1 MVQNKTKRIK
11 FQASIF
17 PQFFKRSDSYPKF
30 EYFIGYIFIF
40 SLVILKLFVTKGFVL
55 FTNLKNFEVSYSDL
69 LELFLLLF
77 RIIRKLPEDNW
88 RDTLINLINAQ
99 KPSSQIFWKYQLLVR
114 LSIRIPVYQVTSLF
128 LIIDNDGSKLRDIEK
143 EIVLNRDLKNDVMSV
158 VAEN

>member
-1 MVQNKTKRIK
+1 MAQNKTKRIK

-17 PQFFKRSDSYPKF
+17 PQFFKRSDRYSKF

-88 RDTLINLINAQ
+88 RDALLNLINAQ

-143 EIVLNRDLKNDVMSV
+143 EIVFNRDLKNDVMSV

>member
-1 MVQNKTKRIK
+1 MFNEGMAQNKTKRIK

-17 PQFFKRSDSYPKF
+17 PQFFKRSDRYSKF

-88 RDTLINLINAQ
+88 RDALLNLINAQ
-99 KPSSQIFWKYQLLVR
+99 KPSS
-114 LSIRIPVYQVTSLF
+114 
-128 LIIDNDGSKLRDIEK
+128 
-143 EIVLNRDLKNDVMSV
+143 
-158 VAEN
+158 